1 MLNMYCQVDNCQ
13 LFVLNSEATFLD
25 QSVTEETCKQG
36 KQTLKMLAFL
46 CYHSPLLLSLHVA
59 YCISLDVML
68 SSLPLFFFLQ
78 LFTLP
83 ANQKLVALVYL
94 QHLKIFNV
102 QAHYSKTAFIYSGW
116 SLKPCKQESHC
127 TCPVGVKEAAIVIL
141 SSWHRYFLVFHS
153 FSTFCLDQI
162 SCFQVISHKNTS
174 FSSTRLCPMYY
185 QYDYG

>member
-1 MLNMYCQVDNCQ
+1 
-13 LFVLNSEATFLD
+13 
-25 QSVTEETCKQG
+25 
-36 KQTLKMLAFL
+36 MLAFL

-141 SSWHRYFLVFHS
+141 SSWHLYFFGFPFFFNLLSRLDLMFLGDKSQKYLFLFH
-153 FSTFCLDQI
+153 
-162 SCFQVISHKNTS
+162 TS
-174 FSSTRLCPMYY
+174 VSYVLSI
-185 QYDYG
+185 